1 MYEMIKSVIQ
11 SHAYNDM
18 NVLIAKIQRLYI
30 EGTLTEEQ
38 YQELRSLLAEQN
50 PVKAYDAEA
59 EIDKIWVEL
68 RRIAAIV
75 DHMPEPEPE
84 PEEIPVWV
92 QPTGAH
98 DAYQIGD
105 KVHYPGTNDPVY
117 ESLING
123 NVWSPDTYPAGWKQV
138 AVEGEQE

>member
-1 MYEMIKSVIQ
+1 MYELIKGVIEAHTYRD
-11 SHAYNDM
+11 SNA
-18 NVLIAKIQRLYI
+18 LTAKIQRMYI
-30 EGTLTEEQ
+30 EGELSEEQ
-38 YQELRSLLAEQN
+38 YTELRNLLVAQN

-59 EIDKIWVEL
+59 EIDKVWVEL
-68 RRIAAIV
+68 RRLAAIV

-84 PEEIPVWV
+84 PEPEVIPVWV

-105 KVHYPGTNDPVY
+105 KVHYPGENDPVY

-123 NVWSPDTYPAGWKQV
+123 NVWSPDAYPAGWKTV
-138 AVEGEQE
+138 

>member
-1 MYEMIKSVIQ
+1 MYELIKGVIEAHTYRD
-11 SHAYNDM
+11 SNA
-18 NVLIAKIQRLYI
+18 LTAKIQRMYV
-30 EGTLTEEQ
+30 EGELSEEQ
-38 YQELRSLLAEQN
+38 YTELRNLLSTQN

-59 EIDKIWVEL
+59 EIDKVWVEL

-75 DHMPEPEPE
+75 DHMPEPSPEPE
-84 PEEIPVWV
+84 PEVIPVWV

-105 KVHYPGTNDPVY
+105 RVHYPGENDPVY

-123 NVWSPDTYPAGWKQV
+123 NVWSPDAYPAGWKTV
-138 AVEGEQE
+138 

>member
-18 NVLIAKIQRLYI
+18 NALIAKLQRLYI

-68 RRIAAIV
+68 RRIADII
-75 DHMPEPEPE
+75 DHMPEPEPEPE

-105 KVHYPGTNDPVY
+105 RVHYPGETDQVY

-123 NVWSPDTYPAGWKQV
+123 NVWSPDAYPAGWKTV
-138 AVEGEQE
+138 